1 MTTRI
6 YLDHAATTPVITE
19 AQAAMERGFG
29 AWANPNSP
37 HADGRGAQSLLE
49 EARRT
54 IAEVLGWRHD
64 VIFTSG
70 ASESI
75 EIAAARSLVVGRAHG
90 ATEHP
95 IVPHVMGPASRVI
108 PVDAD
113 GLIDQAALDAIVD
126 DGPTLVA
133 IQHANNET
141 GVIQPLDRIAEKIRS
156 AGSLLLS
163 DCAQSAGKLPL
174 PDADFIA
181 ACGHKLGGPPGIGVL
196 LVRDLATIEAVG
208 GQEKGYRRGTQDMP
222 SALAFAAALDAKPYD
237 LDRLGALRKR
247 LDEGVRQAGGVV
259 IAEYAPRIPTIGSV
273 ALPGASSASLL
284 VQFDLAEIAI
294 SAGSA
299 CSSGKMKASDVLAA
313 MGVAE
318 DVAAGFIRVSFGPY
332 TSEADVDRFLAEWRR
347 IAERA
352 AARAA

>member
-1 MTTRI
+1 
-6 YLDHAATTPVITE
+6 
-19 AQAAMERGFG
+19 
-29 AWANPNSP
+29 
-37 HADGRGAQSLLE
+37 
-49 EARRT
+49 
-54 IAEVLGWRHD
+54 
-64 VIFTSG
+64 
-70 ASESI
+70 
-75 EIAAARSLVVGRAHG
+75 
-90 ATEHP
+90 
-95 IVPHVMGPASRVI
+95 
-108 PVDAD
+108 
-113 GLIDQAALDAIVD
+113 
-126 DGPTLVA
+126 
-133 IQHANNET
+133 
-141 GVIQPLDRIAEKIRS
+141 
-156 AGSLLLS
+156 
-163 DCAQSAGKLPL
+163 
-174 PDADFIA
+174 
-181 ACGHKLGGPPGIGVL
+181 
-196 LVRDLATIEAVG
+196 
-208 GQEKGYRRGTQDMP
+208 MP